1 MLSMRIILGTM
12 TARRPFSLLRNI
24 WEETAGGIQM
34 ITYNS
39 IPVAG
44 KHVGLHAVTLED
56 SNPYEVIYHVR
67 RWMNMIDDKREI
79 DIQNITQIADDRR
92 VYTTIWYTE
101 VAQ

>member
-1 MLSMRIILGTM
+1 MGR
-12 TARRPFSLLRNI
+12 
-24 WEETAGGIQM
+24 
-34 ITYNS
+34 
-39 IPVAG
+39 
-44 KHVGLHAVTLED
+44 HVGLHAVTLKD

-101 VAQ
+101 EARRDRLIQALRTVHWSVLRCRQPICRGFRRW

>member
-12 TARRPFSLLRNI
+12 TARRPLSLLRNI

-44 KHVGLHAVTLED
+44 KHVGPACSYIE
-56 SNPYEVIYHVR
+56 R
-67 RWMNMIDDKREI
+67 
-79 DIQNITQIADDRR
+79 
-92 VYTTIWYTE
+92 
-101 VAQ
+101 